1 MVDQVLFQFKEY
13 VQLWLTS
20 GNAPNINGPMIQYD
34 TKVYK
39 GATNTID
46 FVVRNNDRKPV
57 NLVGYQ
63 IDALIQRV
71 ESVTTVPGN
80 GYNPLAELLLI
91 QPVQTLQDTA
101 GTCRLTLTD
110 LEIGHWLG
118 GYYRYT
124 IRLTSVTG
132 VQSFLYT
139 DLNRSTYGTFEL
151 IEGMSTSLVPATNIP
166 AYQFTPETVDDLT
179 NQYIFASGAL
189 QGDAQAER
197 SNGMHTVV
205 AYTGNG
211 YAGKFWIQVSL
222 TIGPPAG
229 IDWSNIP
236 IGNGTDY
243 FQYSPPYNSPSI
255 KVFNFTGNYYWV
267 RFVFENP
274 YYLQC
279 NSCNQYYRVSPVIP
293 KAGNRPWPPC
303 GPVPCGPPPFICS
316 SVSARSFNPPN
327 GPWPCGPNTPSW
339 PPPPCSP
346 PPPYP
351 PAPYPPPPGPYPPTP
366 PVIPYPCAPSPP
378 PPPYPPCNHGYFAGV
393 LYKN

>member
-13 VQLWLTS
+13 VQLWSTG
-20 GNAPNINGPMIQYD
+20 GNAPNINGPMIQYN
-34 TKVYK
+34 TTIYK

-101 GTCRLTLTD
+101 GTARLTLTD
-110 LEIGHWLG
+110 LEIGHWLAG
-118 GYYRYT
+118 FYRYT
-124 IRLTSVTG
+124 IRLTNVTG
-132 VQSFLYT
+132 AQSFLYT
-139 DLNRSTYGTFEL
+139 DINRSTYGTFEL
-151 IEGMSTSLVPATNIP
+151 IEGMSTSLVPAVNVP
-166 AYQFTPETVDDLT
+166 AYQFTPEPVDDLT
-179 NQYIFASGAL
+179 SQYIFASGAL

-222 TIGPPAG
+222 TLGPPAS

-243 FQYSPPYNSPSI
+243 FQYSPPFNSPPI

-274 YYLQC
+274 YYIQC
-279 NSCNQYYRVSPVIP
+279 NTCNQFYRVSPVMP
-293 KAGNRPWPPC
+293 TTGARPRLSC
-303 GPVPCGPPPFICS
+303 GPVPCGPLPFTCS
-316 SVSARSFNPPN
+316 SRSARAFNPPN
-327 GPWPCGPNTPSW
+327 GPWPCGPNPPSW
-339 PPPPCSP
+339 PPPPCVP

-351 PAPYPPPPGPYPPTP
+351 PAPYPPPPGPYPPAP
-366 PVIPYPCAPSPP
+366 PPIPYPIPPTPPTAYPS
-378 PPPYPPCNHGYFAGV
+378 CNHGYFSGI

>member
-1 MVDQVLFQFKEY
+1 MVDQVLFRFREY
-13 VQLWLTS
+13 VQLWSTG
-20 GNAPNINGPMIQYD
+20 GNAPNINGPMIQYN

-46 FVVRNNDRKPV
+46 FVVRNNDRKPI
-57 NLVGYQ
+57 NLSAYQ

-71 ESVTTVPGN
+71 ETVTTTPGN
-80 GYNPLAELLLI
+80 GNSPLAELLLI

-110 LEIGHWLG
+110 LEIGHWLAG
-118 GYYRYT
+118 FYRYT
-124 IRLTSVTG
+124 IRLTDVTG
-132 VQSFLYT
+132 RQEFLYT

-151 IEGMSTSLVPATNIP
+151 VEGMSTSLVPAINIP

-179 NQYIFASGAL
+179 NQYIFASGAV

-205 AYTGNG
+205 AYTGNN

-222 TIGPPAG
+222 TLNAPSSL
-229 IDWSNIP
+229 DWSNIP

-243 FQYSPPYNSPSI
+243 FQYSPPYNSPTI
-255 KVFNFTGNYYWV
+255 KVFNFSGNYYWV

-274 YYLQC
+274 YYYQC
-279 NSCNQYYRVSPVIP
+279 ATCNQYY
-293 KAGNRPWPPC
+293 AGKNNPLLFNKFSC
-303 GPVPCGPPPFICS
+303 GPAPFVCS
-316 SVSARSFNPPN
+316 SANNRTFNPPS
-327 GPWPCGPNTPSW
+327 GPWPCGPNPPSW
-339 PPPPCSP
+339 PPPPCVP

-351 PAPYPPPPGPYPPTP
+351 PAPYPPPPGPYPPPPAPLPYPTTQAGL
-366 PVIPYPCAPSPP
+366 PVIN
-378 PPPYPPCNHGYFAGV
+378 CNHGYFAGI

>member
-1 MVDQVLFQFKEY
+1 MVDQVLFKFKEY
-13 VQLWLTS
+13 VQLWYTN

-39 GATNTID
+39 GGTNTID

-57 NLVGYQ
+57 NLAGYQ

-71 ESVTTVPGN
+71 ESVTTIPGN
-80 GYNPLAELLLI
+80 GYSPLAELLLI

-101 GTCRLTLTD
+101 GTCRLVLTD

-124 IRLTSVTG
+124 IRLTDVTG
-132 VQSFLYT
+132 VQTFLYT
-139 DLNRSTYGTFEL
+139 DINRSTYGTFEL
-151 IEGMSTSLVPATNIP
+151 IEGMSTSLVPAINVP
-166 AYQFTPETVDDLT
+166 AYQFTPETIDDLT

-189 QGDAQAER
+189 AGDAQAER
-197 SNGMHTVV
+197 SNGMHTMV

-211 YAGKFWIQVSL
+211 YAGKLWIQVSL
-222 TIGPPAG
+222 TLSAPTAV
-229 IDWSNIP
+229 DWSNIP

-243 FQYSPPYNSPSI
+243 FQYIPPYNSPRI

-267 RFVFENP
+267 RAIFENP
-274 YYLQC
+274 MYNTC
-279 NSCNQYYRVSPVIP
+279 PSCNQYYQRTPP
-293 KAGNRPWPPC
+293 APPC
-303 GPVPCGPPPFICS
+303 GPLTCGPPPYTCISRNSRAFQ
-316 SVSARSFNPPN
+316 PWQ
-327 GPWPCGPNTPSW
+327 GPWPCGPNPQPGW
-339 PPPPCSP
+339 PPPPCVP

-351 PAPYPPPPGPYPPTP
+351 PAPYPPPPGPYPPAP
-366 PVIPYPCAPSPP
+366 PPIPYPCTPTPA
-378 PPPYPPCNHGYFAGV
+378 PPYPPCNHGYFAGI

>member
-1 MVDQVLFQFKEY
+1 MVDQVLFKYKEY
-13 VQLWLTS
+13 VQLWYTK
-20 GNAPNINGPMIQYD
+20 GNAPNINPPMIQYN
-34 TKVYK
+34 TKIYK

-57 NLVGYQ
+57 NLAGYQ

-101 GTCRLTLTD
+101 GTARLTLTD
-110 LEIGHWLG
+110 LEIGQWLG

-124 IRLTSVTG
+124 IRLTAVTG
-132 VQSFLYT
+132 EQTFLFT
-139 DLNRSTYGTFEL
+139 DINRSTYGNFEL
-151 IEGMSTSLVPATNIP
+151 IEGMSTSLVPAINIP

-189 QGDAQAER
+189 QGNAQAER
-197 SNGMHTVV
+197 SSGMHTMV

-211 YAGKFWIQVSL
+211 YAGKFWIQASL
-222 TIGPPAG
+222 TLNAPNSV
-229 IDWSNIP
+229 DWTNIP

-243 FQYSPPYNSPSI
+243 FQYSPPYNSPPI

-267 RFVFENP
+267 RAVFENP
-274 YYLQC
+274 LYQQC
-279 NSCNQYYRVSPVIP
+279 GMCNQYYQTTPIIP
-293 KAGNRPWPPC
+293 SC
-303 GPVPCGPPPFICS
+303 GPLPFTCASRNNRQFQPPQ
-316 SVSARSFNPPN
+316 
-327 GPWPCGPNTPSW
+327 GPWTCGPNPPAW
-339 PPPPCSP
+339 PPRCCTP

-351 PAPYPPPPGPYPPTP
+351 PAPYPPPPGPYPPAP
-366 PVIPYPCAPSPP
+366 PPIPYPNPPPGPP
-378 PPPYPPCNHGYFAGV
+378 PPPPCNHGYFAGI

>member
-13 VQLWLTS
+13 VQLWSTG
-20 GNAPNINGPMIQYD
+20 GNAPNINGPMIQYN

-63 IDALIQRV
+63 IDALLQRV

-101 GTCRLTLTD
+101 GTCRLTLSE

-118 GYYRYT
+118 GFYRYT
-124 IRLTSVTG
+124 IRLTDVTG
-132 VQSFLYT
+132 RQEFLYT
-139 DLNRSTYGTFEL
+139 DINRSTYGTFEL
-151 IEGMSTSLVPATNIP
+151 VEGMSTSLVPAVNVP

-179 NQYIFASGAL
+179 SQYIFASGAL
-189 QGDAQAER
+189 QGDAQAQR

-211 YAGKFWIQVSL
+211 YAGKFWIQASL
-222 TIGPPAG
+222 TLSAPTA

-243 FQYSPPYNSPSI
+243 FQYSPPYNSPPI

-267 RFVFENP
+267 RMVFENP

-279 NSCNQYYRVSPVIP
+279 SKCNQYYCVTPIIP
-293 KAGNRPWPPC
+293 AASRPWPPC
-303 GPVPCGPPPFICS
+303 GPMQCGPSPFTCS
-316 SVSARSFNPPN
+316 TRSARAFNPPQ
-327 GPWPCGPNTPSW
+327 GPWPCGPIPPVW
-339 PPPPCSP
+339 PPAPCVPPT
-346 PPPYP
+346 PYP
-351 PAPYPPPPGPYPPTP
+351 PAPYPPPPGPYPPAP
-366 PVIPYPCAPSPP
+366 PPIPYPIPP
-378 PPPYPPCNHGYFAGV
+378 QGPPAFPECNHGYFAGI

>member
-13 VQLWLTS
+13 VQLWFTN

-39 GATNTID
+39 GATNNID

-71 ESVTTVPGN
+71 ESVTTVSGN
-80 GYNPLAELLLI
+80 GYSPLAELLLI

-124 IRLTSVTG
+124 IRLTDVTG
-132 VQSFLYT
+132 AQTFLYT
-139 DLNRSTYGTFEL
+139 DINRSTYGNFEL
-151 IEGMSTSLVPATNIP
+151 IEGMSTSLVPAINVP
-166 AYQFTPETVDDLT
+166 AYQFTPETIDDLT
-179 NQYIFASGAL
+179 NQYVFASGAL
-189 QGDAQAER
+189 AGDAQSER
-197 SNGMHTVV
+197 SNGMHTIV

-211 YAGKFWIQVSL
+211 YAGKLWIQVSL
-222 TIGPPAG
+222 TLSPPTAV
-229 IDWSNIP
+229 DWSNIP

-243 FQYSPPYNSPSI
+243 FQYIPPYNSPTI
-255 KVFNFTGNYYWV
+255 KAFNFTGNYYWV
-267 RFVFENP
+267 RAVFENP
-274 YYLQC
+274 MYRQC
-279 NSCNQYYRVSPVIP
+279 SQCDQYYQCTPVYPSCGPI
-293 KAGNRPWPPC
+293 PC
-303 GPVPCGPPPFICS
+303 GPLPFPCS
-316 SVSARSFNPPN
+316 SKNNRAFKPLS
-327 GPWPCGPNTPSW
+327 GPWTCGPNPQPGW
-339 PPPPCSP
+339 PPIPCVP

-351 PAPYPPPPGPYPPTP
+351 PAPYPPPPSPYPPP
-366 PVIPYPCAPSPP
+366 PAPIPYPQQPGIPTFP
-378 PPPYPPCNHGYFAGV
+378 RCNHGYFSGI